1 MAKKAKHPSWFK
13 LWLHH
18 KALIE
23 AVPDEVAGKA
33 IKAALNYF
41 ATGEATELGQMEAV
55 VFAAI
60 KPDVDE
66 AHTDYLRD
74 VANGKKGGRPKT
86 TTDEKPPVKE
96 GNPPLPTAP
105 QGERDGDGEREGDG
119 EGKECKADKPSTR
132 HRFFPPTVD
141 EVREYCLSK
150 GYAVDPDR
158 FVDYYT
164 SNGWIVG
171 KTKMKDWRA
180 AVRTWSGK
188 EKNNGKAEPKPLW
201 SVGTE
206 V

>member
-1 MAKKAKHPSWFK
+1 MMARKAKRPSWFK

-18 KALIE
+18 KSLIE

-41 ATGEATELGQMEAV
+41 ATGEVIELGQLETV

-60 KPDVDE
+60 KSDVDE

-74 VANGKKGGRPKT
+74 VENGKKGGRPKLSNE
-86 TTDEKPPVKE
+86 EKPMDRE
-96 GNPPLPTAP
+96 ANPPLPTVTERD
-105 QGERDGDGEREGDG
+105 GERDGDGEEDG
-119 EGKECKADKPSTR
+119 KGCKADKPPTR
-132 HRFFPPTVD
+132 HRFSPPTVD
-141 EVREYCLSK
+141 EVREYCVTK
-150 GYAVDPDR
+150 GYTVDPNR

-171 KTKMKDWRA
+171 KTKMKDWKA
-180 AVRTWSGK
+180 AVRNWNGK
-188 EKNNGKAEPKPLW
+188 ESQNGKSKPKPVW

>member
-1 MAKKAKHPSWFK
+1 MSKKTKHPSWFK

-18 KALIE
+18 KALID

-33 IKAALNYF
+33 LKAALCYF
-41 ATGEATELGQMEAV
+41 ATGEVAELGQLEAV

-60 KPDVDE
+60 KSDVDE

-74 VANGKKGGRPKT
+74 VENGKKGGRPKVIT
-86 TTDEKPPVKE
+86 KE
-96 GNPPLPTAP
+96 NPLVSDGNPPLPMAP
-105 QGERDGDGEREGDG
+105 QGEGEREGEGD
-119 EGKECKADKPSTR
+119 GKECKADKPPAR
-132 HRFFPPTVD
+132 HKFIPPTVD

-150 GYAVDPDR
+150 GYEVNPDR

-164 SNGWIVG
+164 SNGWLVG
-171 KTKMKDWRA
+171 KNKMKDWKA
-180 AVRTWSGK
+180 AVRNWSGK
-188 EKNNGKAEPKPLW
+188 GKGNGKAEHKHIW